1 MITDGILKK
10 EGMLEG
16 SFSDNEVDSN
26 LRDSWNNNF

>member
-16 SFSDNEVDSN
+16 YFSDNEVDSN
-26 LRDSWNNNF
+26 LRDNWNDNF